1 MMPFY
6 NCLFTTAPSTAVCSC
21 KPKFRASANTERE
34 RAKHQ
39 LVLLKHATSTEMCK
53 FLKKEI
59 IVQIPY
65 SASHSHRQSF
75 VEHVL
80 RFPPRISRASRFLQ
94 IILQSSVSSQMES
107 NILWM
112 VQASLYGPDGRNIL
126 FVSRNL
132 VRNDSRA
139 PVTSG
144 ADCIRAVSA
153 ESGFRYERLKSGSKF
168 LEPRVTKKD
177 VFKNPS

>member
-1 MMPFY
+1 MEREAAVAEGVWDDAILQLSFY
-6 NCLFTTAPSTAVCSC
+6 DGPVNSCLQLQAEISC
-21 KPKFRASANTERE
+21 LGKHRERE

-144 ADCIRAVSA
+144 ADFIRAVSA
-153 ESGFRYERLKSGSKF
+153 ESGFR
-168 LEPRVTKKD
+168 
-177 VFKNPS
+177 